1 MSLRSVTPVFVLFGV
16 LAASGAPGAGLTSAS
31 FPDTLP
37 QPVTASLEQILAQP
51 TTAWRSAGVEIYKW
65 DLFSDVLIFD
75 TARFAVQ
82 DRLFTRLAYYLEKR
96 GFRGK
101 LLGNARL
108 AGRHGW
114 NAHDYGAEGLAAFYS
129 VAAETSFVLNPEEL
143 AMRHLAADQGVIVPS
158 HGRFLPGHGAVLAI
172 CRSSSSIERRLLL
185 THESFHGIFFSSQ
198 AYRDFCVRLWDS
210 LPEEEKSFYESFLDS
225 LGYDSSD
232 PTLVVNEFQAYLM
245 QQPLRFAAAYFERF
259 IRLQQDNGSAPG
271 IQPRQLVEEARSL
284 DEFLRS
290 RFGFG
295 AGGPLLAP

>member
-1 MSLRSVTPVFVLFGV
+1 MSLRSVTPAFVLFGM
-16 LAASGAPGAGLTSAS
+16 LAASTASAADVPAPL

-37 QPVTASLEQILAQP
+37 QPVTASLEQILARP
-51 TTAWRSAGVEIYKW
+51 TTAWRSAGVEIYRW
-65 DLFSDVLIFD
+65 DLFSDVLVFD

-82 DRLFTRLAYYLEKR
+82 DRLFTRLAYFLEKR

-129 VAAETSFVLNPEEL
+129 TAAETSFVLNPEEL
-143 AMRHLAADQGVIVPS
+143 AMRRLAANQGIIVPS
-158 HGRFLPGHGAVLAI
+158 HGRFLPGRGAVLAV
-172 CRSSSSIERRLLL
+172 CRSSSPIERRLLL
-185 THESFHGIFFSSQ
+185 THESFHGIFFSSE

-210 LPEEEKSFYESFLDS
+210 LPEGEKGFYESFLDS

-259 IRLQQDNGSAPG
+259 IRLRQENGSAPD
-271 IQPRQLVEEARSL
+271 IQPGQLVEDARSL

-295 AGGPLLAP
+295 AGGPLLEP